1 MLKFQELRAAVNGV
15 WYPGRYPD
23 PTGLLAVGSRRE
35 TEIAAAAY
43 IAETGRG
50 G

>member
-1 MLKFQELRAAVNGV
+1 MAFGIQGDIL
-15 WYPGRYPD
+15 D

-35 TEIAAAAY
+35 TEILLPR
-43 IAETGRG
+43 ILLRLGEG